1 MTSLMTITSSSGPT
15 PVETAVG
22 WGFLIGML
30 ALAYFLP
37 TLVALA
43 LRRGAWIPTLILNVL
58 LGWTIFGW
66 FLIWPLALS
75 DRRPAVLNVLIAPPL
90 YPPPAPPAPLL
101 VAPDRRHWWNGL
113 VWVDG
118 AVTRPVWAILS
129 PDGQRWWSGT
139 DWLPADASPGLPTPV
154 GGGEET
160 PWWERLHQEP
170 RPEGLG

>member
-1 MTSLMTITSSSGPT
+1 MTSLMTITSSPGPT

-58 LGWTIFGW
+58 LGWTIIGW
-66 FLIWPLALS
+66 FFVWGLALS
-75 DRRPAVLNVLIAPPL
+75 DRRPAVLNVVIAPPL
-90 YPPPAPPAPLL
+90 YRSPAPPAPLV
-101 VAPDRRHWWNGL
+101 VAPDGRSWWNGFA
-113 VWVDG
+113 WVDG
-118 AVTRPVWAILS
+118 AVTRPSWSILS
-129 PDGQRWWSGT
+129 PDGWQWWSGT
-139 DWLPADASPGLPTPV
+139 DWLPADASLGLPMPV
-154 GGGEET
+154 GGGEQT

-170 RPEGLG
+170 GPEGLG